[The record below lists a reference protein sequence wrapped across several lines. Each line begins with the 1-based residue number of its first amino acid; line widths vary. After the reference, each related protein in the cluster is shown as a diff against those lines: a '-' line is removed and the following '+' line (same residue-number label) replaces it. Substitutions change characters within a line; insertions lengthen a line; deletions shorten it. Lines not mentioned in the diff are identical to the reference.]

1 MKFSELKKRINGG
14 DVRPLY
20 LLTGS
25 DEYLRSNAVRLLK
38 RLVTMPELN
47 AVTLESP
54 SATALRDALN
64 AVPMMSE
71 KRLVAVDRL
80 IDVSLVSSFG
90 ENETSTVLVV
100 TAQPEVKKGK
110 KAGKREEE
118 ISRFLSRAEVIDC
131 SPLDTPTVF
140 GWMAAE
146 AKKYDVT
153 VESEAAKLLAEYCGN
168 DMSRIS
174 GEFGKLASYR
184 TGGTMTADD
193 VRALVTPEHD
203 YAVWQLSNAVAAG
216 NARLALDVY
225 DSFGEDLRKPETLF
239 GTLSS
244 HFRKMYYCLTET
256 DDDAIKKGLGVRDN
270 ALYAVRREAGRF
282 GEQRLKRILLV
293 LAELD
298 EDMKNGTVP
307 REVASET
314 IVVRTVNEI

>member
-1 MKFSELKKRINGG
+1 MKFSELKKRINAG

-38 RLVTMPELN
+38 RLVTLPELN

-71 KRLVAVDRL
+71 RRLVVVDRL
-80 IDVSLVSSFG
+80 TDVSLVSSFR
-90 ENETSTVLVV
+90 ESETSTVLAV
-100 TAQPEVKKGK
+100 TAQPEIKRGK
-110 KAGKREEE
+110 KAGRWEEE
-118 ISRFLSRAEVIDC
+118 IARFLSRAEIIDC

-153 VESEAAKLLAEYCGN
+153 VESDAARLLAEYCGN

-184 TGGTMTADD
+184 AGGTMTADD
-193 VRALVTPEHD
+193 VRLLVEPEPD

-216 NARLALDVY
+216 DARRALDVY

-256 DDDAIKKGLGVRDN
+256 DDEAVKKGLGIRDN
-270 ALYAVRREAGRF
+270 AIYAVRREAKRF
-282 GEQRLKRILLV
+282 GEDRLKRIMLL

-298 EDMKNGTVP
+298 EDMKSGALP
-307 REVASET
+307 REIASET
-314 IVVRTVNEI
+314 IVVRTINEI